1 MCEVGGMYVG
11 GRWLCVCV
19 CVCGSQ
25 RGLGLAIPRQCL
37 GKLPLNRMAT
47 VISLTSLSGQATY

>member
-1 MCEVGGMYVG
+1 MLEDAG
-11 GRWLCVCV
+11 CV